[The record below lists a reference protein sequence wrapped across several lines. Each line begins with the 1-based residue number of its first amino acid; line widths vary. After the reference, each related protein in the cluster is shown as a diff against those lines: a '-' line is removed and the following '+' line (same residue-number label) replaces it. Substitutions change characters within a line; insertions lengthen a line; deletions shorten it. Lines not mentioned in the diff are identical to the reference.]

1 MKKTAVE
8 WLVENYLPLKRGV
21 ELKNENTLKKVKQ
34 AIEMENEHNEK
45 LLNEINQIKILINN
59 LENTNNLQCTNWDTM
74 NENLVKIKD
83 LQDKIK
89 EIKNNI

>member
-1 MKKTAVE
+1 M
-8 WLVENYLPLKRGV
+8 
-21 ELKNENTLKKVKQ
+21 
-34 AIEMENEHNEK
+34 NEK
-45 LLNEINQIKILINN
+45 LINEISQNQILINN
-59 LENTNNLQCTNWDTM
+59 LENTNKLFCTNWDKM